1 MATIPAATRPPAR
14 TGPAADALLDAVG
27 DAVVVFTIA
36 GLVRYANPAAR
47 QWLGAH
53 LDGLAR
59 HPEIQPLLRDC
70 ALGKASLPQAVR
82 LELDTG
88 GTKPERLAGQLTSG
102 TAGPDFALVFPRGE
116 TGESSEEFAQRL
128 VGLFREDLIDPIKGL
143 LRRLTDVDG
152 LPPALARDLLGRGA
166 DVAGRLAKLAD
177 LIDLFGT
184 VAIELEDRVSLEPLV
199 RGAWDEVSALAAE
212 KRVEASLTGFRD
224 DLPPVYGNARL
235 LSRAVR
241 ECLENAVKHSREAV
255 TGEAAAQVGI
265 HAEVHGEHA
274 RLTVTNH
281 GLGHLPA
288 LGERAYLPFNAAR
301 TPITPGRRSPGL
313 GLGLP
318 LARRIVEIH
327 GGFVR
332 VATAHDEAAELV
344 IELPTGAPRREA
356 GRHDIAQAQRYA
368 ADLAKLMGR
377 RRAAP
382 DK

>member
-1 MATIPAATRPPAR
+1 MAAIPATARSPAK
-14 TGPAADALLDAVG
+14 AAASADALLDAVG
-27 DAVVVFTIA
+27 DAVVIFTIA
-36 GLVRYANPAAR
+36 GVVRYANPAAR
-47 QWLGAH
+47 ELLGGQVDD
-53 LDGLAR
+53 LSR
-59 HPEIQPLLRDC
+59 HPVIQPLLRDC

-82 LELDTG
+82 LELELG
-88 GTKPERLAGQLTSG
+88 GPRPHRLAGRLTAG
-102 TAGPDFALVFPRGE
+102 TAGPDFALVFARGE
-116 TGESSEEFAQRL
+116 TGGSTEAFAERL
-128 VGLFREDLIDPIKGL
+128 VALFRADLIEPIKGL
-143 LRRLTDVDG
+143 LRRLTDIEG
-152 LPPALARDLLGRGA
+152 LPPAIAKDLLGRGA

-184 VAIELEDRVSLEPLV
+184 DAIGLEDRVALEPLV
-199 RGAWDEVSALAAE
+199 RDAWDEVSALAAE
-212 KRVEASLTGFRD
+212 RRVEASLTGFRD
-224 DLPPVYGNARL
+224 DLPPVYGNGRL
-235 LSRAVR
+235 LARAVR

-255 TGEAAAQVGI
+255 TGEDAAQVGI

-288 LGERAYLPFNAAR
+288 LGDRVYLPFNAASA
-301 TPITPGRRSPGL
+301 PAAAGRRTPGL

-368 ADLAKLMGR
+368 ADLAKLMAR
-377 RRAAP
+377 RRATP
-382 DK
+382 HS